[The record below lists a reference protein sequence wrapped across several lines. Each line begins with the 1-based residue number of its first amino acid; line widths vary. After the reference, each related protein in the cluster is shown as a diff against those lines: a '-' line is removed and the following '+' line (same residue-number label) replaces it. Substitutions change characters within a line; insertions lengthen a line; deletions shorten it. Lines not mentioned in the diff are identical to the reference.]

1 MLLNLVIQ
9 TLTQSK
15 QSSHLSLKIRQRIT
29 YLENKNKILNKPQN
43 GKNSYYSTD
52 DSVVIPDDSA
62 SPDNPQ
68 SIPLFY
74 PETPK
79 PYKRTGYSNSRPKRK
94 TNCGIKSKKYH
105 FTLRF

>member
-43 GKNSYYSTD
+43 GKNSYYLTHF
-52 DSVVIPDDSA
+52 
-62 SPDNPQ
+62 SPV
-68 SIPLFY
+68 SHFY
-74 PETPK
+74 TPWK
-79 PYKRTGYSNSRPKRK
+79 IG
-94 TNCGIKSKKYH
+94 GIEMWHWTKMG
-105 FTLRF
+105 